1 MGARCCLM
9 LPHKRG
15 ERQAIQATSLI
26 LNGLHSPPA
35 SHLGGSVG
43 ISIAV
48 SGDLP
53 GSSHI
58 VIADGLPPD
67 AGGGLLHT
75 ANTLP
80 NTAHIHSVLQLV
92 AGLAVPTLHQ
102 VDRVQHEQESQ
113 GDVDIAVGA
122 GAVMVHEAIALVGA
136 AEGEAGH
143 CGDVAPSHCPQ
154 AAVHEQREQEALP
167 MGLAA
172 ERFGERGLDG
182 SLLLGWAGRGAKKR
196 TK

>member
-1 MGARCCLM
+1 MGAHCYLM
-9 LPHKRG
+9 LPHKQEEG
-15 ERQAIQATSLI
+15 QAIQATALI
-26 LNGLHSPPA
+26 LNSLHSPLVA
-35 SHLGGSVG
+35 HLGGSVG

-48 SGDLP
+48 PGDLA
-53 GSSHI
+53 SSSNI

-67 AGGGLLHT
+67 AGGGLLH
-75 ANTLP
+75 AAHTLP
-80 NTAHIHSVLQLV
+80 NTAHIHPVLQLM

-102 VDRVQHEQESQ
+102 VHRVQHEQEGQ
-113 GDVDIAVGA
+113 GNVDIAVGA

-154 AAVHEQREQEALP
+154 AAIHEQREQEALP
-167 MGLAA
+167 VGLTA

-182 SLLLGWAGRGAKKR
+182 SLLLRWAGRR
-196 TK
+196 R